1 MPVTGGDITHVK
13 TIVRDAAHLTS
24 IEIANFSTGDEAF
37 VRSLDRYYTLD
48 KESTLSPDGVN
59 VILALGTR
67 GGALPGR
74 WIATCNYLTG
84 CSGASGA
91 GAPGPTGPTG
101 PTGPA
106 GIDGVDGATGPTGP
120 TGPTGATGPG
130 SPDLSAIFGFDPPEV
145 RIIPTDGPIPLM
157 TTPAIVAPT
166 SGVIDVDADINVA
179 TDDGA
184 ALTFVLTYSV
194 NLGPDVV
201 VEGTFRGAP
210 PDPLNVGVGSTAIGF
225 TGQIPGIMPGDSVRV
240 SLVGGSTSGA
250 ASITSGAVRARFH
263 TA

>member
-13 TIVRDAAHLTS
+13 TLTRDPAHLTS

-48 KESTLSPDGVN
+48 KESTLAPDGVN
-59 VILALGTR
+59 VILAKGTR

-84 CSGASGA
+84 CSGASGG

-106 GIDGVDGATGPTGP
+106 GADGATGPTGP
-120 TGPTGATGPG
+120 TGPG
-130 SPDLSAIFGFDPPEV
+130 STDLSAIFGFDPPEV
-145 RIIPTDGPIPLM
+145 RIIPTDGPIALM
-157 TTPAIVAPT
+157 TTPAIVAPS

-184 ALTFVLTYSV
+184 ALTFVIVANINGGLDTTV
-194 NLGPDVV
+194 L
-201 VEGTFRGAP
+201 GTFRGPP

-225 TGQIPGIMPGDSVRV
+225 TGQIPGIAPGDSVTV
-240 SLVGGSTSGA
+240 SIIGGSTSGA
-250 ASITSGAVRARFH
+250 ASITSGAIRARFH